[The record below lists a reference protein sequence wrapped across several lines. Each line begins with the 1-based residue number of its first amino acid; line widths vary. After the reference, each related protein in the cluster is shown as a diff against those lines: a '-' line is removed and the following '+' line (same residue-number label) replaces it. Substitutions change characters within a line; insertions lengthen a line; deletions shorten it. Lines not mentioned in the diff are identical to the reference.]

1 MHINLCLIVC
11 SINQVVHAL
20 QDVMVTIGICLKQ
33 IYPNLRNIIERQS
46 RNGLNYVTIDNY
58 QPTEKRTEGNTKMNV
73 CKALKVEVHRL
84 MQL

>member
-11 SINQVVHAL
+11 SVNQVVHAL

-58 QPTEKRTEGNTKMNV
+58 QLTEKRTERNTKMNV
-73 CKALKVEVHRL
+73 CKALKVDHRL
-84 MQL
+84 LQL